1 MLDAPPLSEPAVAS
15 SPSPPHDTIEIHI
28 IPLKMIGS
36 THLSCLL
43 LKTKKSLFEMRGCAG
58 LELCI
63 DLLHFNL
70 EI

>member
-15 SPSPPHDTIEIHI
+15 SPSPHDTTEIHI
-28 IPLKMIGS
+28 IPLKMIRS
-36 THLSCLL
+36 THLSYLL